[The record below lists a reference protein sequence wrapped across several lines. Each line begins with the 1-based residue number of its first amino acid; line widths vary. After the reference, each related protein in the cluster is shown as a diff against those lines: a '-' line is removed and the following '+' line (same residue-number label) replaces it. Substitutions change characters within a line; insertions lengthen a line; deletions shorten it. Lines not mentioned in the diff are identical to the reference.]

1 MSLFRSIAFAALAVA
16 GFGTSS
22 SAHAQSALYVDPEST
37 TLDAAERLDGQAR
50 RDALA
55 LGAISSATWFTHGTP
70 AEVESKVAR
79 LVEAAAA
86 RNEMPVLVAYNIP
99 GRDCALYSSGGATGT
114 DDYLAWI
121 EGFAAGIGEHPA
133 LVVIEPDSLGI
144 IPWYRTLD
152 GELENC
158 RPKGGE
164 DGEAADERFTQLSAA
179 VETFSALPNA
189 RIYLDGTGSGWL
201 APGEAASRLIRANV
215 ARADG
220 YFLNVSNFESDARL
234 LHYARWISDC
244 LALVTADKI
253 QPDECPSQ
261 YRPADFDDTSSWGAT
276 DAAYDAL
283 FSSARMARNPAAQ
296 KHAIIDTSR
305 NGTGSWDPPEGKYAD
320 AEIWCNPP
328 DRGLG
333 RRPTLDTGSAYV
345 DAFLWIKIPGESD
358 GHCYR
363 GTAGPTDP
371 ERGMVAPRA
380 GGWFPEQARELIRNA
395 VPPLDEN

>member
-37 TLDAAERLDGQAR
+37 TLAAAERLDGQAR

-86 RNEMPVLVAYNIP
+86 LNEMPVLVAYNIP
-99 GRDCALYSSGGATGT
+99 GRDCALYSSGGAAGT

-133 LVVIEPDSLGI
+133 IVVIEPDSLGI
-144 IPWYRTLD
+144 IPWYRALD
-152 GELENC
+152 GEFENC
-158 RPKGGE
+158 QPNGGE
-164 DGEAADERFTQLSAA
+164 DSEAAEERFAQLSAA
-179 VETFSALPNA
+179 VETLAALPNA

-253 QPDECPSQ
+253 QPDACPSQ

-283 FSSARMARNPAAQ
+283 ISSARMARNPALQ

-305 NGTGSWDPPEGKYAD
+305 NGTGSWDPPNGKYSD

-333 RRPTLDTGSAYV
+333 RRPALDTDSPYV

-371 ERGMVAPRA
+371 ERGMIAPRA